1 MCSHL
6 SQNGETYRAVQ
17 VSYHTHIPEYI
28 PKYTWKG
35 FVGPMWRVIRFN
47 ILMADLTLVPSKT
60 MKVHPFSLP
69 PVLAMRGVLSC
80 MHEQDLEGPC
90 GKSSA
95 SMSSWRISPWSPQND
110 VKVCT
115 PVVFL
120 PCTIHLDGF
129 YGP

>member
-1 MCSHL
+1 M
-6 SQNGETYRAVQ
+6 Q

-80 MHEQDLEGPC
+80 VHEQDLEGPMWRVIRFNVLLANLTLVPSKDHEGVYPC
-90 GKSSA
+90 CPSA
-95 SMSSWRISPWSPQND
+95 LYN
-110 VKVCT
+110 
-115 PVVFL
+115 
-120 PCTIHLDGF
+120 
-129 YGP
+129 